1 MSRRR
6 AIQQAAREERASAI
20 RQCRR
25 CDPCGWKLGPDHT
38 PIEPAVRCDHG
49 APATPPAVRDITEPL
64 HQPHDTEEQD
74 R

>member
-6 AIQQAAREERASAI
+6 DIEQAAHAERASAI

-25 CDPCGWKLGPDHT
+25 CDPCGWKLAADRT

-49 APATPPAVRDITEPL
+49 APATPPPVRDITEPI
-64 HQPHDTEEQD
+64 HQPDDTEE
-74 R
+74 